1 MLKSQMCPQGVL
13 VPKFTG
19 ALGTSEQWLSRTS
32 ISGCGHVPG
41 GGKDFRIAGMIRS
54 RRVTGTR
61 LRPRRNT
68 LPAVGGILLQMS
80 LHLGIIGE
88 RAAACST
95 GDVEPGLG
103 RCVRMFKGGVG
114 PQRVFVAEFS
124 AANAAHVLPTDLAL
138 HGYNIK
144 AERA

>member
-1 MLKSQMCPQGVL
+1 M
-13 VPKFTG
+13 
-19 ALGTSEQWLSRTS
+19 
-32 ISGCGHVPG
+32 
-41 GGKDFRIAGMIRS
+41 
-54 RRVTGTR
+54 R
-61 LRPRRNT
+61 LTPRRNNMI
-68 LPAVGGILLQMS
+68 PPVGGILLQMS

-88 RAAACST
+88 RAATRST

-103 RCVRMFKGGVG
+103 RCFRMFEGGVG
-114 PQRVFVAEFS
+114 PERVFVAEFS

>member
-1 MLKSQMCPQGVL
+1 M
-13 VPKFTG
+13 
-19 ALGTSEQWLSRTS
+19 
-32 ISGCGHVPG
+32 
-41 GGKDFRIAGMIRS
+41 
-54 RRVTGTR
+54 
-61 LRPRRNT
+61 

-88 RAAACST
+88 SAATRST
-95 GDVEPGLG
+95 SDVELGLG
-103 RCVRMFKGGVG
+103 RCFRMFKGGVG
-114 PQRVFVAEFS
+114 PQRVFFGEFS